1 MKVLLRNPAATA
13 RRRTRTVAAIGAAVA
28 AGTTGLMVLAVGTA
42 AADEPG
48 RCNET
53 VKVRAEP
60 NLNAPQVGVCPA
72 GTAVQIGEIREGYL
86 YLTDYAGWAAWEY
99 LTIDDPAATDPAGVA
114 PADTDPAVGT
124 GPADQVSTP
133 TTGETTAAPTA
144 SSSAAATPGADLF
157 AGDDWFDSEDGVAG
171 ADTPSTTPTADPTPG
186 RP

>member
-1 MKVLLRNPAATA
+1 MKVLLRNPAAAA
-13 RRRTRTVAAIGAAVA
+13 RRRTRTVAAVGAAVA
-28 AGTTGLMVLAVGTA
+28 AGTAGLMVLAVGTA

-60 NLNAPQVGVCPA
+60 NLDAPVVGVCPA

-99 LTIDDPAATDPAGVA
+99 LTIDDPAAPPPTDPAA
-114 PADTDPAVGT
+114 GT

-133 TTGETTAAPTA
+133 TTGETTAATTA
-144 SSSAAATPGADLF
+144 PRSTSLRRGRPRRGPPRRRRPVRRRAASPA
-157 AGDDWFDSEDGVAG
+157 E
-171 ADTPSTTPTADPTPG
+171 DTPSTTPTADPTPG
-186 RP
+186 RR

>member
-28 AGTTGLMVLAVGTA
+28 AGTAGLMVLAVGTA

-48 RCNET
+48 RCNEK
-53 VKVRAEP
+53 VKVHAEP
-60 NLNAPQVGVCPA
+60 SLDAPVVGVCEA

-99 LTIDDPAATDPAGVA
+99 LTIDDPADTA
-114 PADTDPAVGT
+114 PAGT
-124 GPADQVSTP
+124 GPAGQVP
-133 TTGETTAAPTA
+133 T
-144 SSSAAATPGADLF
+144 SSAAANAPGADLF
-157 AGDDWFDSEDGVAG
+157 AGDDWFDSEDGGAG
-171 ADTPSTTPTADPTPG
+171 GDTPSTTPTADPTPG

>member
-1 MKVLLRNPAATA
+1 MKVLLRNPAGTA
-13 RRRTRTVAAIGAAVA
+13 RRRARALAAIGAAVA

-60 NLNAPQVGVCPA
+60 DRDAPEVGVCPA

-99 LTIDDPAATDPAGVA
+99 LTIDDPADTA
-114 PADTDPAVGT
+114 PAAGT
-124 GPADQVSTP
+124 GPADQLSTP
-133 TTGETTAAPTA
+133 TTGETTAATTA
-144 SSSAAATPGADLF
+144 PRSTSSSTDARSGGLP
-157 AGDDWFDSEDGVAG
+157 AGDDRLDGGDGVAG
-171 ADTPSTTPTADPTPG
+171 EDTPSTTPTADPTPG